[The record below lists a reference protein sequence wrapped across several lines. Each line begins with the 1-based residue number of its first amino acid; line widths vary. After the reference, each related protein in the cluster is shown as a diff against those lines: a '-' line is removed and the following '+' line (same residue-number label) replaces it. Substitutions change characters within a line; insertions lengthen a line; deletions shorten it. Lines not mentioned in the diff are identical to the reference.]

1 MKFPKKLLEG
11 IFQTEISFFEI
22 EENKK
27 DRVLVINKWP
37 KFSWLENAGLIFL
50 LLFWLLGGVMVTIQA
65 SFKIFTIINSGS
77 NFDFD
82 TIFFIIWFLP
92 WFYCALYFINI
103 LSWNF
108 SGRNR
113 ATINDLFL
121 RIDVFPFYGLYK
133 KIYNWDN
140 IINLRKVSTNI
151 YKSQILKPFDFK
163 IYGLA
168 FDHLDKTITYGW
180 TWEEKDIDTI
190 IELLSTLHSNK

>member
-1 MKFPKKLLEG
+1 MQSTLLKYFSMKFPKKLLEG

-92 WFYCALYFINI
+92 WFCPAPKARRTTLTALTPEMRSDGNGCTG
-103 LSWNF
+103 SAN
-108 SGRNR
+108 SR
-113 ATINDLFL
+113 AM
-121 RIDVFPFYGLYK
+121 
-133 KIYNWDN
+133 
-140 IINLRKVSTNI
+140 NLPG
-151 YKSQILKPFDFK
+151 KSRRRF
-163 IYGLA
+163 
-168 FDHLDKTITYGW
+168 
-180 TWEEKDIDTI
+180 
-190 IELLSTLHSNK
+190 